1 MSMAL
6 CVCVSPGGVC
16 VSRAGGVCVS
26 PWQGVSV
33 CVSLQGGV
41 CVSSYVHGSVCVCVS
56 RAGCVWPCPWLCVPV
71 AGPAPRPR
79 LTPGCVYTRTEG
91 TRSTLPPAPG
101 GRGAAARGASGLEP
115 AGGGRGRRA
124 GRGLPG
130 FAPQPPKLSRNSAAE
145 APRSSR
151 RVPSGARA
159 GKEQR
164 GPRAGS
170 GLPWADATS
179 PRGSTWPGWE
189 PAPGGMEGLSPAL
202 SVD

>member
-1 MSMAL
+1 MQGSECVSRGCVSLHGGVYL
-6 CVCVSPGGVC
+6 CVCASPGRCVC
-16 VSRAGGVCVS
+16 VYLARSMA
-26 PWQGVSV
+26 
-33 CVSLQGGV
+33 
-41 CVSSYVHGSVCVCVS
+41 VCVCVCLS
-56 RAGCVWPCPWLCVPV
+56 KAGGVWPCPWLCVPV

-101 GRGAAARGASGLEP
+101 GRGAAVQGASGLEP
-115 AGGGRGRRA
+115 AGGGRGLPA